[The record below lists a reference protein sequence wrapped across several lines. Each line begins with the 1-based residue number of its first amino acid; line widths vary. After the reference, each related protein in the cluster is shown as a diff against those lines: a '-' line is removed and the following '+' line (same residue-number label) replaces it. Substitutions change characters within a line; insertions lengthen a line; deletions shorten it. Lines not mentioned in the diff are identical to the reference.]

1 MPAAL
6 SVQDMHL
13 SYGGITALRNITL
26 TLPVGQTLGLIGPNG
41 AGKTSFINV
50 LSGFEAPSSGSI
62 MVGSQTV
69 TGALPHVIARAGI
82 ARTFQSVQVFSRL
95 SVLDNVRVGLH
106 RQSRHGGR
114 FWAFPS
120 ALRDECDRATELL
133 ELFDLAHRANDLP
146 ASLTMVDLKKLEIAR
161 ALISDPQIILFD
173 EPAAGMTSQEADMLA
188 RVLNDKV
195 LQGRSAIIIEH
206 KTDFVA
212 SVAERTAV
220 LKQGQLIADG
230 PTGKILASAD
240 VRRIYLGRAVS

>member
-6 SVQDMHL
+6 SVQDIHL

-106 RQSRHGGR
+106 RQ
-114 FWAFPS
+114 
-120 ALRDECDRATELL
+120 
-133 ELFDLAHRANDLP
+133 
-146 ASLTMVDLKKLEIAR
+146 
-161 ALISDPQIILFD
+161 
-173 EPAAGMTSQEADMLA
+173 
-188 RVLNDKV
+188 
-195 LQGRSAIIIEH
+195 
-206 KTDFVA
+206 
-212 SVAERTAV
+212 
-220 LKQGQLIADG
+220 
-230 PTGKILASAD
+230 
-240 VRRIYLGRAVS
+240 